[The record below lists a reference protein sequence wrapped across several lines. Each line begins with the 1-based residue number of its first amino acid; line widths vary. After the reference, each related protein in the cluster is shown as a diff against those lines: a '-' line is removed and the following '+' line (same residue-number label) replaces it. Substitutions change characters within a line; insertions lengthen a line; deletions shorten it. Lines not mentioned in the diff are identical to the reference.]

1 MTKFTVT
8 DTALKAGEPWGH
20 APIHVELVDSTGA
33 AVSPAYVDAT
43 GVLVE
48 AFDTVADGDGVFTL
62 TLDSTADISPTGC
75 FYLVRIGDADNI
87 ISGDD
92 GDGTVRGLR
101 ASTPTVLGSTATLS
115 GLADVNISG
124 RVDGSI
130 VEWDATTS
138 RWVMGAAGGG
148 GGVSSVSG
156 TAPITSTGGATPAIG
171 ITAATS
177 GAAGSMSAADKSK
190 LDGIEA
196 GATADQ
202 SAAELL
208 TAIKTV
214 DGTGSGLDADTVDGQ
229 HASAFEAAGTAA
241 ALVDDLSGV
250 TNAATAR
257 TNLGLGGLATLS
269 AVGASQITDGSI
281 TNDEIN
287 ASAAIAL
294 SKLASISTARIL
306 GRTTSGSGA
315 IEELSQASV
324 FGFLGTGTP
333 SGTTYLRGDGTWS
346 TPAGGG
352 SVATDAIFDAKGDLA
367 VGTGADTASKLTVGA
382 DSKVLTADSTQATGA
397 KWDYAVPPFGNPKN
411 GATTYY
417 VTPGFLP
424 TNISTLSLSANRR
437 YFFLFWTPTAITV
450 DQIAI
455 EQTTAAAAGKL
466 FRIGLIA
473 ADEYWQP
480 TGSALIESG
489 TFAADGANG
498 VKTYTPGAAVLLPPG
513 RYLGSVH
520 SDGGPVIRVMTGGSV
535 ATSYPTT
542 LGGNLNYNHN
552 VSTALAAVD
561 STAWDT
567 VSPATAER
575 CGMWL
580 RLSDPTS

>member
-20 APIHVELVDSTGA
+20 APIHVELVDSTGT
-33 AVSPAYVDAT
+33 AVAPAYVDAT

-101 ASTPTVLGSTATLS
+101 ASTPTVLGSTATFD
-115 GLADVNISG
+115 GLADVNMAGKADGDVPTWDTTTG
-124 RVDGSI
+124 RYIPG
-130 VEWDATTS
+130 T
-138 RWVMGAAGGG
+138 GGGGGG

-250 TNAATAR
+250 SNAATAR
-257 TNLGLGGLATLS
+257 TNLGLGTA
-269 AVGASQITDGSI
+269 AVVDT
-281 TNDEIN
+281 
-287 ASAAIAL
+287 
-294 SKLASISTARIL
+294 
-306 GRTTSGSGA
+306 
-315 IEELSQASV
+315 
-324 FGFLGTGTP
+324 
-333 SGTTYLRGDGTWS
+333 
-346 TPAGGG
+346 
-352 SVATDAIFDAKGDLA
+352 
-367 VGTGADTASKLTVGA
+367 GTGASNAILGNDSRLTDSRAPSGSAGGDLSGTYPNPSVVSASDTTPGKVELATAGETTTGTDATRAVTPDGLAGSEYGVEVVEIMFTDMTNALTTGDGKAGYVVPAKLNGWNLIRANAALLVAQSSSGTPTIQVRNA
-382 DSKVLTADSTQATGA
+382 TDSVDMLSTRITIDANEWDSYAAATPAVVDAAHDDVATGDRILIDVDVAGTGA
-397 KWDYAVPPFGNPKN
+397 KGCIVILEFR
-411 GATTYY
+411 
-417 VTPGFLP
+417 LP
-424 TNISTLSLSANRR
+424 
-437 YFFLFWTPTAITV
+437 
-450 DQIAI
+450 
-455 EQTTAAAAGKL
+455 
-466 FRIGLIA
+466 
-473 ADEYWQP
+473 
-480 TGSALIESG
+480 
-489 TFAADGANG
+489 
-498 VKTYTPGAAVLLPPG
+498 
-513 RYLGSVH
+513 
-520 SDGGPVIRVMTGGSV
+520 
-535 ATSYPTT
+535 
-542 LGGNLNYNHN
+542 
-552 VSTALAAVD
+552 
-561 STAWDT
+561 
-567 VSPATAER
+567 
-575 CGMWL
+575 
-580 RLSDPTS
+580 

>member
-101 ASTPTVLGSTATLS
+101 ASTPTVLGSTATFD
-115 GLADVNISG
+115 GLADVNMAGKADGDVPTWDTTTG
-124 RVDGSI
+124 RYIPG
-130 VEWDATTS
+130 T
-138 RWVMGAAGGG
+138 GGGG

-190 LDGIEA
+190 LDGIES

-250 TNAATAR
+250 TDAATAR

-315 IEELSQASV
+315 IEELAQSAV

-333 SGTTYLRGDGTWS
+333 GSGNFLRGDGTWS
-346 TPAGGG
+346 TATDSGAAQKANNLSDLANAKTARSNLSIPTPGRAAITGTNYYSTPGWIHSINTATVSWGVSANTLYHVPFIVEGDSITIDQLAFEITGAGGTTG
-352 SVATDAIFDAKGDLA
+352 LA
-367 VGTGADTASKLTVGA
+367 
-382 DSKVLTADSTQATGA
+382 
-397 KWDYAVPPFGNPKN
+397 
-411 GATTYY
+411 
-417 VTPGFLP
+417 
-424 TNISTLSLSANRR
+424 
-437 YFFLFWTPTAITV
+437 
-450 DQIAI
+450 
-455 EQTTAAAAGKL
+455 
-466 FRIGLIA
+466 RIGLYSA
-473 ADEYWQP
+473 TTSWQP
-480 TGSALIESG
+480 TGAALEDSG
-489 TFAADGANG
+489 SIGIGSGNGGTG
-498 VKTYTPGAAVLLPPG
+498 VKSYTISSPRTLNPG
-513 RYLGSVH
+513 RYVLAWVCDTNCYVRVIQGSLR
-520 SDGGPVIRVMTGGSV
+520 GGPVSTSLGVNAAWLSMTRSFTYGALPTAAE
-535 ATSYPTT
+535 ATPNFDKVNFYLFQFVRIT
-542 LGGNLNYNHN
+542 
-552 VSTALAAVD
+552 
-561 STAWDT
+561 
-567 VSPATAER
+567 
-575 CGMWL
+575 
-580 RLSDPTS
+580 DPSA

>member
-33 AVSPAYVDAT
+33 AVTPAYVDAT

-101 ASTPTVLGSTATLS
+101 ASTPTVLGSTATFD
-115 GLADVNISG
+115 GLVDVDMAGKADGDVPTWDTTTG
-124 RVDGSI
+124 RYIPG
-130 VEWDATTS
+130 T
-138 RWVMGAAGGG
+138 GGGGGG

-250 TNAATAR
+250 TDAATAR

-294 SKLASISTARIL
+294 SKLANIATARLL
-306 GRTTSGSGA
+306 GRTTAGSGA
-315 IEELSQASV
+315 IEELTQASV

-333 SGTTYLRGDGTWS
+333 GSGNFLRGDGTWS

-352 SVATDAIFDAKGDLA
+352 DFDVA
-367 VGTGADTASKLTVGA
+367 ASMA
-382 DSKVLTADSTQATGA
+382 
-397 KWDYAVPPFGNPKN
+397 FG
-411 GATTYY
+411 G
-417 VTPGFLP
+417 
-424 TNISTLSLSANRR
+424 
-437 YFFLFWTPTAITV
+437 
-450 DQIAI
+450 
-455 EQTTAAAAGKL
+455 
-466 FRIGLIA
+466 
-473 ADEYWQP
+473 
-480 TGSALIESG
+480 
-489 TFAADGANG
+489 
-498 VKTYTPGAAVLLPPG
+498 
-513 RYLGSVH
+513 
-520 SDGGPVIRVMTGGSV
+520 
-535 ATSYPTT
+535 
-542 LGGNLNYNHN
+542 
-552 VSTALAAVD
+552 
-561 STAWDT
+561 
-567 VSPATAER
+567 
-575 CGMWL
+575 
-580 RLSDPTS
+580 

>member
-101 ASTPTVLGSTATLS
+101 ASTPTVLGSTATFD
-115 GLADVNISG
+115 GLADVNMAGKADGDVPTWDTTTG
-124 RVDGSI
+124 RYIPG
-130 VEWDATTS
+130 T
-138 RWVMGAAGGG
+138 GG

-257 TNLGLGGLATLS
+257 TNLGLGGLAVLS
-269 AVGASQITDGSI
+269 AVGSSEI
-281 TNDEIN
+281 TNGAIVNDDVN

-367 VGTGADTASKLTVGA
+367 VGTGADTASRLAIGANGKVLVA
-382 DSKVLTADSTQATGA
+382 DSAQSTGA
-397 KWDYAVPPFGNPKN
+397 KWDYAVPALGNQKN

-417 VTPGFLP
+417 VQPGFFP
-424 TNISTLSLSANRR
+424 VNSFTQSTNANRR
-437 YFFLFWTPTAITV
+437 HFFFFWTPTAITV

-466 FRIGLIA
+466 FQLGLIA
-473 ADEYWQP
+473 VDEWWQP
-480 TGSALIESG
+480 TGTALIDSG

-498 VKTYTPGAAVLLPPG
+498 VKTYTPGSPVLLPPG
-513 RYLGSVH
+513 RYAGTVH
-520 SDGGPVIRVMTGGSV
+520 CDGNAIIRVMTGGSV
-535 ATSYPTT
+535 AASYPTA
-542 LGGNLNYNHN
+542 LGANLNYFHY
-552 VSTALAAVD
+552 VSTALATVD
-561 STAWDT
+561 TTPWDT
-567 VSPATAER
+567 VSNATSER

>member
-20 APIHVELVDSTGA
+20 APIHVELVDSTGT
-33 AVSPAYVDAT
+33 AVAPAYVDAT

-148 GGVSSVSG
+148 GGVSSVTG

-250 TNAATAR
+250 TDAATAR
-257 TNLGLGGLATLS
+257 TNLGLGTA
-269 AVGASQITDGSI
+269 AVVDT
-281 TNDEIN
+281 
-287 ASAAIAL
+287 
-294 SKLASISTARIL
+294 
-306 GRTTSGSGA
+306 
-315 IEELSQASV
+315 
-324 FGFLGTGTP
+324 
-333 SGTTYLRGDGTWS
+333 
-346 TPAGGG
+346 
-352 SVATDAIFDAKGDLA
+352 
-367 VGTGADTASKLTVGA
+367 GTGASNAILGNDSRLTDSRAPSGSAGGDLSGTYPNPSVVSASDTTPGKVELATAAETTTGTDATRAVTPDGLAGSEYGVKLVEIMASDMSTAITTGDGKAGFMVPASMNGMNLIRAHAALLAAQSSSGTPTIQIRNA
-382 DSKVLTADSTQATGA
+382 TQTADMLSTRITIDANESTSHTAATPPVVDTGNDDVATGDLIYVDVDVAGTGA
-397 KWDYAVPPFGNPKN
+397 KGLL
-411 GATTYY
+411 
-417 VTPGFLP
+417 VTLEFQLP
-424 TNISTLSLSANRR
+424 
-437 YFFLFWTPTAITV
+437 
-450 DQIAI
+450 
-455 EQTTAAAAGKL
+455 
-466 FRIGLIA
+466 
-473 ADEYWQP
+473 
-480 TGSALIESG
+480 
-489 TFAADGANG
+489 
-498 VKTYTPGAAVLLPPG
+498 
-513 RYLGSVH
+513 
-520 SDGGPVIRVMTGGSV
+520 
-535 ATSYPTT
+535 
-542 LGGNLNYNHN
+542 
-552 VSTALAAVD
+552 
-561 STAWDT
+561 
-567 VSPATAER
+567 
-575 CGMWL
+575 
-580 RLSDPTS
+580 